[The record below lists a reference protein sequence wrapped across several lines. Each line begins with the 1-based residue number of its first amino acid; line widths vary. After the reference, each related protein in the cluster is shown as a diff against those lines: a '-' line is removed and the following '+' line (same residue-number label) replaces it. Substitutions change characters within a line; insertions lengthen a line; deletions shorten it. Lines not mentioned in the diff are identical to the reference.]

1 MSASASSTRCLPN
14 GSVAVSRDG
23 PEAGVPA
30 GVGPI
35 RAGAAPSWFPFWIIG
50 PSVDQVVGERRALVS
65 KEVDHRPGWSPD
77 SIAARGLLLIVPL
90 LMLDLDNTLVDRDAA
105 FRDAV
110 TAFLAEHH
118 LPATDVMWVMAVDAG
133 GYTARPDVAVAMN
146 DRFRGRVPATAVQA
160 LLDRGGADHVV
171 LTDVAREA
179 VSRASADG
187 WACVIVT
194 NGRTVQQEAKI
205 FRTGLDRLVQGWVIS
220 EKVGFKKPDPKI
232 FHAAADAVG
241 VPLVGAWMIGDSAHA
256 DIAGA
261 DALGLRSIWVS
272 NGRAWEQAS
281 SRPTHI
287 TEDFATAIDR
297 LISTAE

>member
-1 MSASASSTRCLPN
+1 M
-14 GSVAVSRDG
+14 
-23 PEAGVPA
+23 
-30 GVGPI
+30 
-35 RAGAAPSWFPFWIIG
+35 
-50 PSVDQVVGERRALVS
+50 VGERRALVS
-65 KEVDHRPGWSPD
+65 QGVDHRPGWSPD
-77 SIAARGLLLIVPL
+77 SIAARGLLLNVPL

-110 TAFLAEHH
+110 TAFLAEHD
-118 LPATDVMWVMAVDAG
+118 LPATDVTWVMAVDAG

-171 LTDVAREA
+171 LTYVAREA
-179 VSRASADG
+179 LSRASADG
-187 WACVIVT
+187 WACVNVT

-241 VPLVGAWMIGDSAHA
+241 VPLVGAWVIGDSAHA

-272 NGRAWEQAS
+272 NGRAWEQDS